1 MSAISSRLELGALT
15 SRAAQDTVG
24 ARADEDERAE
34 APVFSVVAP
43 VYNEQESIVAFSAR
57 VLEVMERLGEPFEL
71 TLVDDGSR
79 DRSPEL
85 LRALAARD
93 PRIRVARLSRN
104 FGHQMALTAGMDLA
118 RGQAVITLDSDLQD
132 PPELIPELVAKWR
145 AGGEVVYAQRTRR
158 RGETLFKR
166 VSAAAF
172 YRLLRRL
179 TALENLPPDTGDFR
193 LLDRRVVDALGQLRE
208 RRRFL
213 RGLSVW
219 VGFRQ
224 VAVPYERQERY
235 AGVTKYPLRKMLA
248 LAADAI
254 ISFSDAPLRLAGGLG
269 LALFVL
275 GGLGLGLATAL
286 YVLALA
292 SAIPALLIGLAALGV
307 ALTGLQLTF
316 TGALGAYVASVSDD
330 ARARPLYIVSELV
343 EAEGTNAPGLLS
355 AGRRPGAWTR

>member
-1 MSAISSRLELGALT
+1 MNAVPTRPELQTPDLRT
-15 SRAAQDTVG
+15 DAAAGD
-24 ARADEDERAE
+24 
-34 APVFSVVAP
+34 PVFSVVAP
-43 VYNEQESIVAFSAR
+43 VYNEQESIAAFSAR
-57 VLEVMERLGEPFEL
+57 VMEVMERLGEPFEL
-71 TLVDDGSR
+71 VLVDDGSS

-85 LRALAARD
+85 LRALAAHD

-166 VSAAAF
+166 ASAAAF

-179 TALENLPPDTGDFR
+179 TSLDIPPDAGDFR
-193 LLDRRVVDALGQLRE
+193 LLDRRVVNALGQMRE

-224 VAVPYERQERY
+224 VAVPYERRERY
-235 AGVTKYPLRKMLA
+235 AGATKYPLRKMLA
-248 LAADAI
+248 LAADGVI
-254 ISFSDAPLRLAGGLG
+254 GFSDAPLRLAGGLG

-275 GGLGLGLATAL
+275 GALGLAITAAL
-286 YVLALA
+286 YTLALV
-292 SAIPALLIGLAALGV
+292 SVTLALLVGLAALAV
-307 ALTGLQLTF
+307 SLTGLQLTF

-330 ARARPLYIVSELV
+330 ARARPLYIVSEIV
-343 EAEGTNAPGLLS
+343 EAAPATSPHCDRAALSPLL
-355 AGRRPGAWTR
+355 AAEPARK